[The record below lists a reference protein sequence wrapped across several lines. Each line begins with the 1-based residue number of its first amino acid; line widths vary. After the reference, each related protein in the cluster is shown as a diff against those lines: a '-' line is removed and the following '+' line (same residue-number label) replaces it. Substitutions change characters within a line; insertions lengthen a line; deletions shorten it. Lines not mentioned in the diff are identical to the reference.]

1 MYEVIIY
8 TNIKELPMIHLNIED
23 LQDEQFIEII
33 NQPYVVEVVAHK
45 VEQLKRRKI

>member
-8 TNIKELPMIHLNIED
+8 TNINELPTIHFTIDD
-23 LQDEQFIEII
+23 LQDEEFIEII

-45 VEQLKRRKI
+45 VEQLILK